1 LTTVK
6 TDAIL
11 YLLFNTH
18 TETIMKKLLIVL
30 PLVVALAGCSGMT
43 TLRTVDNKKQE
54 VPSWY
59 LEYADSKQESSAWY
73 KPWDKA
79 GFVYAVGEDV
89 SPSMEMAVR
98 KATLKAKAKLADR
111 VRGELTN
118 RTIIKYEET
127 SNAQSPVGRSQ
138 AQDTYV
144 NVIAETVLQN
154 YGLAKK
160 EVLYDRQ
167 RRNYRAFVMIKLSQ
181 EQLDNVLVEGE
192 NRRQS
197 RNTPP
202 PAQSLDQTAD
212 SLIQNVRQ
220 R

>member
-1 LTTVK
+1 
-6 TDAIL
+6 
-11 YLLFNTH
+11 
-18 TETIMKKLLIVL
+18 MKKLFLIL
-30 PLVVALAGCSGMT
+30 PVVAALAGCSGMT

-59 LEYADSKQESSAWY
+59 LNYSDSKQESSAWF
-73 KPWDKA
+73 KPWDKT

-89 SPSMEMAVR
+89 SPSMEMSVR

-181 EQLDNVLVEGE
+181 EQLDTVLAEGE
-192 NRRQS
+192 NRRQT
-197 RNTPP
+197 RNTPAP
-202 PAQSLDQTAD
+202 TQSLDQTAD
-212 SLIQNVRQ
+212 GLIRTVRQ
-220 R
+220 Q

>member
-1 LTTVK
+1 
-6 TDAIL
+6 
-11 YLLFNTH
+11 
-18 TETIMKKLLIVL
+18 MKKLLVVL
-30 PLVVALAGCSGMT
+30 PVVAVLAGCSGMT
-43 TLRTVDNKKQE
+43 ELRTVDNKRQE

-59 LEYADSKQESSAWY
+59 LEYADTTQESNAWY
-73 KPWDKA
+73 KPWEKT
-79 GFVYAVGEDV
+79 GYVYAVAEDV

-98 KATLKAKAKLADR
+98 KATLKAKAKMTDR

-118 RTIIKYEET
+118 RTIMKYSEA
-127 SNAQSPVGRSQ
+127 SNAQSPVGQSQ

-167 RRNYRAFVMIKLSQ
+167 RRNYRAFVMIRLSQ
-181 EQLDNVLVEGE
+181 DQLDNVLVQGE
-192 NRRQS
+192 NLRNARQM
-197 RNTPP
+197 PV
-202 PAQSLDQTAD
+202 PAESLDQTAD
-212 SLIQNVRQ
+212 SLIQSVRQ

>member
-1 LTTVK
+1 
-6 TDAIL
+6 
-11 YLLFNTH
+11 
-18 TETIMKKLLIVL
+18 MKKLFVAL
-30 PLVVALAGCSGMT
+30 PLVALLVGCSGMT
-43 TLRTVDNKKQE
+43 DLKTVDNKKQQ

-59 LEYADSKQESSAWY
+59 LEYADSTNETTAWY
-73 KPWDKA
+73 KPWDKT

-98 KATLKAKAKLADR
+98 KATLKAKAKMADR

-160 EVLYDRQ
+160 EVLYDKQ

-181 EQLDNVLVEGE
+181 EQLDTVLAGGE
-192 NRRQS
+192 SRRQM
-197 RNTPP
+197 RNTPAP
-202 PAQSLDQTAD
+202 TQSLDQTAD
-212 SLIQNVRQ
+212 GLIQSVRQ

>member
-1 LTTVK
+1 
-6 TDAIL
+6 
-11 YLLFNTH
+11 
-18 TETIMKKLLIVL
+18 MKKLFVAL
-30 PLVVALAGCSGMT
+30 PLVALLVGCSGMT
-43 TLRTVDNKKQE
+43 DLKTVDNKKQQ

-59 LEYADSKQESSAWY
+59 LEYADSTNETTAWY
-73 KPWDKA
+73 KPWDKT

-98 KATLKAKAKLADR
+98 KATLKAKAKMADR

-127 SNAQSPVGRSQ
+127 STAQSPVGRSQ

-160 EVLYDRQ
+160 EVLYDKQ

-181 EQLDNVLVEGE
+181 EQLDTVLAEGE
-192 NRRQS
+192 SRRQM
-197 RNTPP
+197 RNTPAP
-202 PAQSLDQTAD
+202 TQSLDQTAD
-212 SLIQNVRQ
+212 GLIQSVRQ